1 MIACYDLARCPP
13 TYDVVAFLALAE
25 RERRRRGAYHLDI
38 RVLPGPLSGF
48 RADGFGTWPHTV
60 EGRIHMR
67 DEVLLP
73 LCRLLPSVRS
83 AEVAPRRLEYAGE
96 WGFNE
101 NLIGLPRIV
110 EALKSGCRPL
120 RAPIS
125 LRSDVL
131 VTFTL
136 REAAHHP
143 LRNSNLEEWVAAA
156 LQLQAMGWDVVVVR
170 DTARA
175 HEQLAGLRIDPRAS
189 TNLEARARLYAR
201 ASLNIGVCNGPMWMS
216 IFMDAPTLMIRPTT
230 DAAGG
235 CYDSAFYARF
245 GLPPGSQLPTSG
257 AHQRLVWEEDRQEVI
272 IDMVMRMSE
281 EMTLR
286 SLIGGGR

>member
-13 TYDVVAFLALAE
+13 TYDAVAFLALAE
-25 RERRRRGAYHLDI
+25 RERLRRGAGHLDI

-60 EGRIHMR
+60 EGRTHVR
-67 DEVLLP
+67 DAVLLP

-83 AEVAPRRLEYAGE
+83 AQLARSRQEHAGE

-120 RAPIS
+120 RAYASRLLFRP
-125 LRSDVL
+125 L
-131 VTFTL
+131 VTITL

-143 LRNSNLEEWVAAA
+143 LRNSNLEEWAAAA
-156 LQLQAMGWDVVVVR
+156 LQLQASGLDIVVVR

-175 HEQLAGLRIDPRAS
+175 NVRLAGLRVDPQAS
-189 TNLEARARLYAR
+189 MNLEARARLYGR
-201 ASLNIGVCNGPMWMS
+201 ASLNVGVCNGPMWMS
-216 IFMDAPTLMIRPTT
+216 IFMDAPTLMIRPVT

-245 GLPPGSQLPTSG
+245 GLPRGSQLPTSP
-257 AHQRLVWEEDRQEVI
+257 AHQRLVWEEDRRGVI
-272 IDMVMRMSE
+272 VGAVRKMLDETAS
-281 EMTLR
+281 R
-286 SLIGGGR
+286 SSVG

>member
-13 TYDVVAFLALAE
+13 TYDAVAFLALAE
-25 RERRRRGAYHLDI
+25 RERLRRGADHLDV

-48 RADGFGTWPHTV
+48 RADGFGTWPHTA
-60 EGRIHMR
+60 EGRALVR

-83 AEVAPRRLEYAGE
+83 AQLACSRQEHAGE

-110 EALKSGCRPL
+110 EALKAGCRPL
-120 RAPIS
+120 RATPS
-125 LRSDVL
+125 TRAAGL
-131 VTFTL
+131 VTITL

-156 LQLQAMGWDVVVVR
+156 LELRAEGWDVVVVR

-175 HEQLAGLRIDPRAS
+175 YERLAGLRTDSGAS
-189 TNLEARARLYAR
+189 VNLGARARLYAR
-201 ASLNIGVCNGPMWMS
+201 AALNVGVCNGPVWMS
-216 IFMDAPTLMIRPTT
+216 IFMGAPTLMIRPVT

-245 GLPPGSQLPTSG
+245 GLPRGSQLPTSP
-257 AHQRLVWEEDRQEVI
+257 AHQRMVWEEDRREVI
-272 IDMVMRMSE
+272 VDAVRKMLE
-281 EMTLR
+281 EVETDV
-286 SLIGGGR
+286 GPE